1 MRFHFDT
8 SPVNLNLP
16 SLNHA
21 LSFTPPP
28 GAIMESSKKEED
40 KKEDTIN
47 AEGANQAKAEDA
59 TQVNNGPPT
68 LEEMIAGKSSHFGCH
83 FTSPPALTAATQ
95 KDPIAFRRYVAVLA
109 DTTPQ
114 APPDL
119 YGDAFRQ
126 WEYRHLRTSTSS
138 AHPSIHPSRLEKKSL
153 SETPTNPFTPRT
165 VTATLS
171 HLLAVFKNHGDP
183 QQHAWWYYDA
193 FLKVNNT
200 DYKDSPFMPTASA
213 KALFK
218 Q

>member
-1 MRFHFDT
+1 
-8 SPVNLNLP
+8 
-16 SLNHA
+16 
-21 LSFTPPP
+21 
-28 GAIMESSKKEED
+28 MESSKKKED

-47 AEGANQAKAEDA
+47 AEGANQPKAEDA
-59 TQVNNGPPT
+59 TQVNTSPPT
-68 LEEMIAGKSSHFGCH
+68 LDEMIA
-83 FTSPPALTAATQ
+83 ALTAATQ

-126 WEYRHLRTSTSS
+126 WQYRHLRTSTSS
-138 AHPSIHPSRLEKKSL
+138 AIHLSIHPSRLERKSL

-171 HLLAVFKNHGDP
+171 HLLAVFKNHDDP